1 LYAEV
6 APAGDDAIACVC
18 ASQPHRRRVTA
29 PTCAPDVCSGN
40 QPCGW
45 LRVLLQACLGSRC
58 QQPQHEPQQA
68 QQPGLWTPRQAAA
81 GLMAAVVAANICLG
95 PLAAQAVSGGGGIS
109 GPVSYMDFSGQDLRK
124 NKYTSSG
131 SAAAEAIMRQTN
143 FANTNMAGVS
153 LFGSVAVG
161 ANFHGADLRNAD
173 MESGS
178 FEDADFS
185 DAILEGAFVVNAQ
198 FKNNNITG
206 SDWTEVELRRD
217 QRAYLCSIASG
228 VNPVT
233 GVDTRESLLCP

>member
-1 LYAEV
+1 
-6 APAGDDAIACVC
+6 
-18 ASQPHRRRVTA
+18 
-29 PTCAPDVCSGN
+29 
-40 QPCGW
+40 
-45 LRVLLQACLGSRC
+45 
-58 QQPQHEPQQA
+58 
-68 QQPGLWTPRQAAA
+68 
-81 GLMAAVVAANICLG
+81 
-95 PLAAQAVSGGGGIS
+95 
-109 GPVSYMDFSGQDLRK
+109 MDFSGQDLRK
-124 NKYTSSG
+124 NKYTRLSYEDEV
-131 SAAAEAIMRQTN
+131 SAWVMPDMPEAIMRQTN

>member
-1 LYAEV
+1 
-6 APAGDDAIACVC
+6 
-18 ASQPHRRRVTA
+18 
-29 PTCAPDVCSGN
+29 
-40 QPCGW
+40 
-45 LRVLLQACLGSRC
+45 
-58 QQPQHEPQQA
+58 
-68 QQPGLWTPRQAAA
+68 
-81 GLMAAVVAANICLG
+81 
-95 PLAAQAVSGGGGIS
+95 GGGIS

-124 NKYTSSG
+124 NKYTK
-131 SAAAEAIMRQTN
+131 AIMRQTN